1 MSERVPFR
9 ERALGH
15 GAMLT
20 YAALV
25 AGSFSFGALAAPH
38 IGAATLT
45 AARFFLAA
53 ILMLGVMIVITG
65 RSPSRPGAVWRYV
78 LLGTLMGIFFVLMF
92 VALETTDPVSTS
104 AVFTLIPLMSAGFG
118 FVLLRQ
124 ISGRVVLISLVISA
138 IGALWVIFRGD
149 LDRALAFDVGRG
161 EMIFFIGCVCQAAYG
176 PFVRLL
182 NRGES
187 VLEFTCWTLVAATIC
202 VTAYALPEMANTEW
216 AALPPVVWY
225 CLAYLTVFATA
236 ISFFLLQYASLRLP
250 AAKVFAYGYLVPS
263 FVILQEG
270 LFGQNWVSPVVAVGA
285 VITVAGLFVLVF
297 APES

>member
-1 MSERVPFR
+1 MSDRTTLR

-15 GAMLT
+15 AAMLT

-53 ILMLGVMIVITG
+53 ILMVAVMMAISG
-65 RSPSRPGAVWRYV
+65 RSLSRPTGAWRYV

-104 AVFTLIPLMSAGFG
+104 AVFTLIPLMSAAFG
-118 FVLLRQ
+118 YLLLRQ
-124 ISGRVVLISLVISA
+124 ISGRIVLVSLVISA

-161 EMIFFIGCVCQAAYG
+161 EAIFFVGCVCQAAYG

-202 VTAYALPEMANTEW
+202 VTVYALPEI
-216 AALPPVVWY
+216 AATDWSRIPPVVWY

-270 LFGQNWVSPVVAVGA
+270 LFAQNWVSPVVAVGA
-285 VITVAGLFVLVF
+285 VITVTGLFVLVF
-297 APES
+297 APEG